1 MSSTLTPQDA
11 LIAVMATTSA
21 ADERMSALELL
32 TISRI
37 IDSLPVFE
45 GYDDQRMRRTLEAV
59 ADMLGAEEGLE
70 TIVGLAKEALPE
82 EFYETAY
89 ALACDVVAADG
100 HVHISEMR
108 WLDLLRENLSV
119 GRLTAAAIE
128 RAARARHL
136 RLPASKGGA

>member
-1 MSSTLTPQDA
+1 M
-11 LIAVMATTSA
+11 VTTSA
-21 ADERMSALELL
+21 ADERMSTLELL
-32 TISRI
+32 SISRI
-37 IDSLPVFE
+37 IDSLPAFE

-59 ADMLGAEEGLE
+59 ADMLDAEEGLDA
-70 TIVGLAKEALPE
+70 IIGLAKEALPE
-82 EFYETAY
+82 GFYETAY

-108 WLDLLRENLSV
+108 WLDLLRETLGV

-136 RLPASKGGA
+136 RLPAA